1 MELSG
6 KQRLVAPTGRTS
18 EEPLPKPHD
27 EAEDAAI
34 RREML
39 LGGIARRILSG
50 IDPKDLAGH
59 AVAAIGRGM
68 AIDVCAL
75 FSVVGDTLVARPQ
88 DVFRT
93 SATGSLAALTVSGA
107 GDILARV
114 EREGEIAVADTSVD
128 RERAG
133 AHGQLFRALLA
144 RAVLAV
150 PTVVGSHVRGLL
162 VLAMRHTTHPWR
174 LEERLL
180 AREAAA
186 LMGTALRQAELFDQV
201 FRSKREWESTFD
213 GMADA
218 VFIYDGN
225 RRVRRT
231 NLSASEMLNR
241 PLEKLVGLLCCDF
254 GLCTGNT
261 GCAVERAF
269 VERARINIE
278 VLSPRTYHVLNV
290 TVDPMLDENGDVIG
304 AIQVVRDLNDLR
316 RTEAEL
322 KRQQQ
327 FLVNLVESTSD
338 AIFVVDTA
346 GRLVWSNSRLPAITG
361 SLVSEML
368 GKPHT
373 FLMSGG
379 EVAEVQ
385 AHFEA
390 AAIGETHTFDAA
402 IRNTKTGEER
412 FIVMTYSP
420 IHEDGK
426 VVSVL
431 GVARD
436 VTEERRVAE
445 RSQQADKLRALGQL
459 ASGVAHDV
467 NNDLAAILG
476 RVQRL
481 MRTAEYDGFRHE
493 LSVVETAALDCAQTV
508 RRIQNFARQQGDAD
522 LEPVDLNGLVRDAIE
537 ITRTRWLDDAR
548 SRGLTYTVQFEA
560 GEIHPVM
567 GDGSQLREV
576 FVNLIINALD
586 AMPSGGPL
594 RISSHEA
601 RGEAVVR
608 FADEGTGIPKTIRE
622 RIFEP
627 FFTTKGALGTGMGLA
642 VSYGIMTRHNG
653 RIEVE
658 SDVGRG
664 SAFTLVFPS
673 AGDVTIPA
681 PAQPAALV
689 SALSVLVID
698 DEDVVREVL
707 ADLLEEQGHKVLQVE
722 SGRDGLEA
730 LERSPVDVVF
740 TDLSMPEMDGWA
752 VARAV
757 RQRYPK
763 VRVVMVTGYG
773 TSVASHTEQL
783 HLVDAVLGKPF
794 EFDDISGILRR
805 LYSE

>member
-6 KQRLVAPTGRTS
+6 KQRLTVPAGRMS
-18 EEPLPKPHD
+18 EEPLTKQGE
-27 EAEDAAI
+27 EAEGAAL
-34 RREML
+34 RRELL
-39 LGGIARRILSG
+39 LGSIARHILSG
-50 IDPKDLAGH
+50 IDPKDLATH

-68 AIDVCAL
+68 SLDVCAL
-75 FSVVGDTLVARPQ
+75 FTVVGDSLVARPQ
-88 DVFRT
+88 DIFRT
-93 SATGSLAALTVSGA
+93 SATGSLATITVAGA
-107 GDILARV
+107 GDIIARIDA
-114 EREGEIAVADTSVD
+114 EGELAVSDTSVD

-144 RAVLAV
+144 RSVLAV
-150 PTVVGSHVRGLL
+150 PTIVGTHVRGIL
-162 VLAMRHTTHPWR
+162 VFAMRHTTHIWR
-174 LEERLL
+174 ADERVL

-201 FRSKREWESTFD
+201 FRGKREWESTFD

-218 VFIYDGN
+218 VFIYDAA

-241 PLEKLVGLLCCDF
+241 PLEKLVGMLCCDF
-254 GLCTGNT
+254 GLCTGKT

-269 VERARINIE
+269 LERTRINIE

-290 TVDPMLDENGDVIG
+290 TVDPMVDETGTVIG
-304 AIQVVRDLNDLR
+304 AVQVVRDLNDLR

-327 FLVNLVESTSD
+327 FLVNLVESASD

-368 GKPHT
+368 GRPHT
-373 FLMSGG
+373 FLMQ
-379 EVAEVQ
+379 EDVDEVQ

-402 IRNTKTGEER
+402 IRNAKTGEER
-412 FIVMTYSP
+412 YIVMTYSP

-436 VTEERRVAE
+436 VTDERRVAE

-476 RVQRL
+476 RVQRI
-481 MRTAEYDGFRHE
+481 MRAAEYEGVRQE

-508 RRIQNFARQQGDAD
+508 RRIQNFARQQGDAN

-548 SRGLTYTVQFEA
+548 SRGLAYTVQFEA
-560 GEIHPVM
+560 GELHPVM

-586 AMPSGGPL
+586 AMPTGGAL
-594 RISSHEA
+594 KISSLEERAEA
-601 RGEAVVR
+601 FVR
-608 FADEGTGIPKTIRE
+608 FNDEGTGISKTIRE

-653 RIEVE
+653 RIEVD

-664 SAFTLVFPS
+664 STFTLVFPS
-673 AGDVTIPA
+673 AGDVMIPVPA
-681 PAQPAALV
+681 PPAALV
-689 SALSVLVID
+689 SALTVLVID

-707 ADLLEEQGHKVLQVE
+707 ADLLEEQGHRVTQVE
-722 SGRDGLEA
+722 SGKAGIDA
-730 LERSPVDVVF
+730 LGSSSFDVVF

-752 VARAV
+752 VAREI
-757 RQRYPK
+757 RERHPN

-773 TSVASHTEQL
+773 TSVAQHTEQL
-783 HLVDAVLGKPF
+783 HLVDGVLGKPF
-794 EFDDISGILRR
+794 EYDDISGILRR